1 MSVVQFKNVWE
12 MYRIRFFER
21 RRTAWESF
29 WALKDVTFSV
39 EKGETLGIIGENGAG
54 KSTVLK
60 LVAGL
65 LKSDRGQ
72 IAIEGR
78 VSGLLELGAGFQP
91 ELTGEENISLSSGL
105 FGLSKKQI
113 EERRAA
119 IIQFAALG
127 KFIHAPVKCYSQG
140 MFVRLAFAIAV
151 HVDPDILLIDDTLA
165 VGDEY
170 FQKKCVQKIFELKD
184 RGKTILFVT
193 HDINL
198 LRQLCCRVLLF
209 KEGRL
214 IKDGPVDQVVSAFL
228 QNIGEKKGIAGLED
242 GALKIIF
249 NNGRLFINFN
259 DVLLTPGLGAHIVL
273 RVDNKWISSQEFDWE
288 VAGSGDGAWVVKG
301 KLSSPAL
308 TQIWKVNLRNSCIDW
323 QVEVEGAKDC
333 VIQEG
338 CANIMLTRGFTHWM
352 TTCEEGA
359 FLSQGQASWN
369 WQAFLDNNIERKAL
383 GVRTETD
390 SQVSLA
396 PLIFQQAGLCH
407 AQIFNS
413 DDFLN
418 CRLLQFKTTVFDEN
432 EVSGMLHRHIF
443 SGKILCAVPEPE
455 KFLRQIQEEF
465 VLDTGILKC
474 VFDNGRL
481 IIFYKGSKLTKGDHA
496 SVSLF
501 ANGRWYSSTY
511 AQWEFKKESATRLVA
526 RGFWHN
532 LPLIQVWEIEIL
544 NEFEFK
550 VKVGLDLSQDG
561 DIESQGMTF
570 KCLSQYRYWFTD
582 VDRGEFLNDF
592 GEVFFDVV
600 QRCICGGVVGLSAP
614 ESPLPTLEIKFS
626 KALNNFAKIG
636 NSDFSHSARELKIE
650 RVEPEGK
657 TKFFRGFTPCFEL
670 NVSLKNEPIVLVKK
684 RAEIVL
690 EGNKKIVFDS
700 GCVRLFKNEKELTKK
715 HAFYTSL
722 RHKGRWHDSVLMARW
737 EILEN
742 TTRSIK
748 ARGRWRE
755 LPISQVW
762 EISLDE
768 QGKVLLDIRLVLEQ
782 GLVFERLQTN
792 LMLSEEYL
800 EWFGAGAKGFF
811 PDFRSDIDDDWDCIW
826 TEDEAEKKSDRLI
839 GVASKAA
846 EVLPA
851 VVFSCGANLGRGCL
865 NIVNS
870 DLYFRGRVLQHLT
883 KREVALDAGAYPYF
897 SGNIILSDVRGEF

>member
-1 MSVVQFKNVWE
+1 MPVVQFKNVWE
-12 MYRIRFFER
+12 MYRIKFFQR

-29 WALKDVTFSV
+29 WALKDVSFSV

-60 LVAGL
+60 LIAGL

-72 IAIEGR
+72 VGIEGR

-91 ELTGEENISLSSGL
+91 ELTGEENIFLSGGL
-105 FGLSKKQI
+105 FGLNKKQI
-113 EERRAA
+113 EERRDA
-119 IIQFAALG
+119 IIRFAALG

-170 FQKKCVQKIFELKD
+170 FQKKCVQKIFELKEQ
-184 RGKTILFVT
+184 GKTILFVT

-214 IKDGPVDQVVSAFL
+214 IKDGPVDLVVSAFL
-228 QNIGEKKGIAGLED
+228 QNIGEKKGIAGLQE
-242 GALKIIF
+242 GPLKIIF
-249 NNGRLFINFN
+249 NNGRLFINFC
-259 DVLLTPGLGAHIVL
+259 DVLLTPGLGAHMVL
-273 RVDNKWISSQEFDWE
+273 RVDNKWVSSQEFDWE
-288 VAGSGDGAWVVKG
+288 VASGGEGLWVLRG

-308 TQIWKVNLRNSCIDW
+308 TQVWKISLRNSCIDW
-323 QVEVEGAKDC
+323 QVEVEGPRNF
-333 VIQEG
+333 VVQEG
-338 CANIMLTRGFTHWM
+338 CSNIMLTRGFTHWM
-352 TTCEEGA
+352 TTLEQGE

-369 WQAFLDNNIERKAL
+369 WQAFLGNNIERKAL
-383 GVRTETD
+383 GVKAETTSD
-390 SQVSLA
+390 TNLA
-396 PLIFQQAGLCH
+396 PLIFQQSGLCH

-418 CRLLQFKTTVFDEN
+418 CRLLQFKTTVFNEN
-432 EVSGMLHRHIF
+432 EDLGIVHRHIF

-465 VLDTGILKC
+465 VLEKGALKC

-481 IIFYKGSKLTKGDHA
+481 MVSCKGVTLTKGDHA
-496 SVSLF
+496 SVSFF

-511 AQWEFKKESATRLVA
+511 AQWEFKKESATKLIA

-532 LPLIQVWEIEIL
+532 LPLSQVWEIEIL
-544 NEFEFK
+544 NESEFR
-550 VKVGLDLSQDG
+550 VKVGLDLSQEV

-570 KCLSQYRYWFTD
+570 RCLSQYGYWFTD

-600 QRCICGGVVGLSAP
+600 QRCICGGVVGLSAQGD
-614 ESPLPTLEIKFS
+614 SLPSCEIKFS
-626 KALNNFAKIG
+626 KVLNNFAKIG
-636 NSDFSHSARELKIE
+636 NSDFSYSARELKIE
-650 RVEPEGK
+650 RVEPEGRM
-657 TKFFRGFTPCFEL
+657 KFSRGFTPCFEL
-670 NVSLKNEPIVLVKK
+670 SVAFKNEPIVFLKM

-690 EGNKKIVFDS
+690 DENKKIVFDN
-700 GCVRLFKNEKELTKK
+700 GCVRLFKKGKELTKK

-722 RHKGRWHDSVLMARW
+722 RYKGRWHDSLLMAQW

-742 TTRSIK
+742 NARFIR

-755 LPISQVW
+755 LPMSQIW

-768 QGKVLLDIRLVLEQ
+768 QMRVFFNVRLILDQ
-782 GLVFERLQTN
+782 GLAFERLQTN

-800 EWFGAGAKGFF
+800 KWQGLGAEGAF
-811 PDFRSDIDDDWDCIW
+811 PDFRGDIDDDWDLIW
-826 TEDEAEKKSDRLI
+826 TEDGAKEKCDRSI
-839 GVASKAA
+839 GVASGVDGA
-846 EVLPA
+846 LPPI
-851 VVFSCGANLGRGCL
+851 VFSLDANNRNGCL

-870 DLYFRGRVLQHLT
+870 DLYFRGRILQYLT
-883 KREVALDAGAYPYF
+883 KNAAVLDMGEHSYF
-897 SGNIILSDVRGEF
+897 TGRIVFGDV

>member
-1 MSVVQFKNVWE
+1 MPVVQFKNVWE
-12 MYRIRFFER
+12 MYRIRFFAR

-29 WALKDVTFSV
+29 WALKDVSFSV

-60 LVAGL
+60 LIAGL

-72 IAIEGR
+72 IVTQGR

-91 ELTGEENISLSSGL
+91 ELTGEENIFLSGGL
-105 FGLSKKQI
+105 FGLNKKQI
-113 EERRAA
+113 EERREA

-170 FQKKCVQKIFELKD
+170 FQKKCIQKIFELKD
-184 RGKTILFVT
+184 HGKTILFVT

-198 LRQLCCRVLLF
+198 LRQLCQRVLLF

-214 IKDGPVDQVVSAFL
+214 LKDGPVDQVVSAFL
-228 QNIGEKKGIAGLED
+228 QNIGEKKGIAGLKEGD
-242 GALKIIF
+242 SKVIF

-259 DVLLTPGLGAHIVL
+259 DVLLTPGLGAHMVL

-288 VAGSGDGAWVVKG
+288 VASSGDGAWVARG

-308 TQIWKVNLRNSCIDW
+308 TQIWKVSLRNACIDW
-323 QVEVEGAKDC
+323 QVEVEESKDH

-338 CANIMLTRGFTHWM
+338 CANIMLTRAFTHWM
-352 TTCEEGA
+352 TTLEQGE

-383 GVRTETD
+383 GVRAEAD
-390 SQVSLA
+390 PQANLA
-396 PLIFQQAGLCH
+396 PLIFQQAGLGH

-418 CRLLQFKTTVFDEN
+418 CRLLQFKTTVFN
-432 EVSGMLHRHIF
+432 ESEISGVVCRHIF
-443 SGKILCAVPEPE
+443 SGKILCAVGEPE

-465 VLDTGILKC
+465 VLEAGALKC

-481 IIFYKGSKLTKGDHA
+481 IISHKGIKLTKGDHA
-496 SVSLF
+496 SVSFF
-501 ANGRWYSSTY
+501 AQGRWYSSTY
-511 AQWEFKKESATRLVA
+511 AQWEFKKEGATKLVA

-532 LPLIQVWEIEIL
+532 LPLTQVWEIEIL
-544 NEFEFK
+544 NESEFR
-550 VKVGLDLSQDG
+550 VKVGLDLNQEV
-561 DIESQGMTF
+561 DIERQGMTLR
-570 KCLSQYRYWFTD
+570 CVAQYGYWFTD
-582 VDRGEFLNDF
+582 TDRGEFLNDF

-600 QRCICGGVVGLSAP
+600 QRCICGGVVGLSAAGG
-614 ESPLPTLEIKFS
+614 SLPTCEIKFS
-626 KALNNFAKIG
+626 SQSNNFAKIG

-657 TKFFRGFTPCFEL
+657 TRFSRGFVPCFEL
-670 NVSLKNEPIVLVKK
+670 DVSLKNEPVVLLKR
-684 RAEIVL
+684 RAEIAL
-690 EGNKKIVFDS
+690 DENKKIIFDN
-700 GCVRLFKNEKELTKK
+700 GCVRLFSNGKELTKK

-737 EILEN
+737 EVLEN
-742 TTRSIK
+742 NARFIK
-748 ARGRWRE
+748 AQGRWRE
-755 LPISQVW
+755 LPMSQIW

-768 QGKVLLDIRLVLEQ
+768 QMRVFLNVRLMLDQ
-782 GLVFERLQTN
+782 GLAFERLQTN

-800 EWFGAGAKGFF
+800 EWCGGGVKGPF
-811 PDFRSDIDDDWDCIW
+811 PDFRGDIDDDWDLVW
-826 TEDEAEKKSDRLI
+826 TEDGAEKKSDRFI
-839 GVASKAA
+839 GVASKAVR
-846 EVLPA
+846 VLPA
-851 VVFSCGANLGRGCL
+851 VSFSLDANNGSGCL
-865 NIVNS
+865 NVVNS
-870 DLYFRGRVLQHLT
+870 DLYFRGRVLQHLI
-883 KREVALDAGAYPYF
+883 KNDAVLDTGAHPYF
-897 SGNIILSDVRGEF
+897 SGKIAFGGV